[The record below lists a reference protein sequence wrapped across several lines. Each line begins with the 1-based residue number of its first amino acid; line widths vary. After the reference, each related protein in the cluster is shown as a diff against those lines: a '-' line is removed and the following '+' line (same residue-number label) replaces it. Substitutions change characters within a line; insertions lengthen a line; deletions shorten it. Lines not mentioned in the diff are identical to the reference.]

1 VRHAKPAHRAGF
13 TIVELMTTVAI
24 VGLLASIALLVTRQ
38 SRERALRASMM
49 VDLKTLVSAQE
60 GFFSANRD
68 YAAGIAPSEVSGTGG
83 RGRAALVPSPG
94 NVIAVRRR
102 GTDGWSATVTNPRV
116 TTAPRTCGVFIGRIA
131 YSPNARVTQEG
142 VPACY

>member
-1 VRHAKPAHRAGF
+1 MRNGKRRSRRGF
-13 TIVELMTTVAI
+13 TIIELMTTVAI
-24 VGLLASIALLVTRQ
+24 LGLLASMALLKTRQ
-38 SRERALRASMM
+38 TREKAYRATML

-68 YAAGIAPSEVSGTGG
+68 YAAGISPSEVSGTGG
-83 RGRAALVPSPG
+83 RGRAALLPSPG

-102 GTDGWSATVTNPRV
+102 GTDGWSATVTNPTV
-116 TTAPRTCGVFIGRIA
+116 TTAPRRCGVFIGRIS